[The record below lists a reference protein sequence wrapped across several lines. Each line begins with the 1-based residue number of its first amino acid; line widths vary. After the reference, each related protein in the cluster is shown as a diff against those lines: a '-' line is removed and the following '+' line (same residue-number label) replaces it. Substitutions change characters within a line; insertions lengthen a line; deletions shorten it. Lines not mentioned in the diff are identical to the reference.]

1 LDLEN
6 MKKGVITIL
15 GIMLFSCNTQKGV
28 KADYEV
34 VKDSIFELKLKSN
47 PTTGYSWKWIKNKD
61 SKRIDSINS
70 TYLRDTAAP
79 GMTGVGGYEIWKFK
93 GKESGVDTLTFEY
106 CRPWDPKSVVETKK
120 IIVLIK

>member
-1 LDLEN
+1 
-6 MKKGVITIL
+6 MKQGIIVISAIL
-15 GIMLFSCNTQKGV
+15 LFSCNTQKGI

-34 VKDSIFELKLKSN
+34 VKNTVFEIKLKSN

-61 SKRIDSINS
+61 SRIDSIHS
-70 TYLRDTAAP
+70 AYLQNASSP
-79 GMTGVGGYEIWKFK
+79 GMTGVGGYETCKFK
-93 GKESGVDTLTFEY
+93 GNERGIDTLTFEY